1 MFTALAPDVRLDVG
15 RKLRDALARAVRKHG
30 P

>member
-1 MFTALAPDVRLDVG
+1 MVASQNNSNVG
-15 RKLRDALARAVRKHG
+15 RKLRDALARDVRKHG